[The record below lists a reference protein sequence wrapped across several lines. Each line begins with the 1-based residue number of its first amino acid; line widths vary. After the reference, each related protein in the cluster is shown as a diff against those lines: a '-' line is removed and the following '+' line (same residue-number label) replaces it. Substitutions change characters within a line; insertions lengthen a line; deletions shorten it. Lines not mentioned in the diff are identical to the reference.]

1 MQVSKYHRLTET
13 KSANVVEFALVV
25 KRSNRVLLWYT
36 VPHNLVDRGRAT
48 FHNRVCKFYADLA
61 VAKAAQ
67 PAAAIERHNQSER
80 TKQRRL
86 AALERDLNTVLAEIE
101 KQQEAVYTSIAANSQ
116 SDFLGKIKRVTLPV

>member
-48 FHNRVCKFYADLA
+48 FYNRVCKFYADLA

-67 PAAAIERHNQSER
+67 QAAAIERHNQSAR